1 MNLRDLRY
9 LISLNDH
16 RHFGRAAEACH
27 VSQPTLSGQIRKLE
41 EMLGIVLFERT
52 NKSVIPTPAASEIL
66 PLARAAVEKADAIA
80 ALAQGWR
87 DPLAGSLRL
96 GVIPTLGPYLMPRV
110 LGPLKQHHPNLNLIL
125 WEDITDNLLS
135 RLRRHELDAALLAT
149 PVEAEDIVTLPLF
162 DEPFLLVAP
171 ADHALAEAAEI
182 DEQQLSGVE
191 MLVLA
196 DGHCLREQ
204 ALAACRQPGAGRADL
219 RATSLEMLLN
229 MVAAGYGCT
238 LAPALVV
245 AGRSAPVP
253 GTVSRPLVPGTA
265 GRTVRLAFRE
275 TFPRPQAV
283 KAVAEVIRSLRLG
296 GGPSFPV
303 TQGATDCAH

>member
-9 LISLNDH
+9 VIALDDH

-41 EMLGIVLFERT
+41 EMLGIILFERT
-52 NKSVIPTPAASEIL
+52 NKSVIPTPAAADIL

-110 LGPLKQHHPNLNLIL
+110 LGPLKRQYPNLDLVL

-135 RLRRHELDAALLAT
+135 RLRRHELDVALLAT
-149 PVEAEDIVTLPLF
+149 EVEEDDIVTLPLF
-162 DEPFLLVAP
+162 EEPFLLVLP
-171 ADHALAEAAEI
+171 EDHPLAGMALIDAE
-182 DEQQLSGVE
+182 QLSALE

-196 DGHCLREQ
+196 DGHCLRDQ
-204 ALAACRQPGAGRADL
+204 ALAACHQPGVGRADL

-245 AGRSAPVP
+245 AGRAVPVP
-253 GTVSRPLVPGTA
+253 GTVTRPLVPGSA
-265 GRTVRLAFRE
+265 GRSVRLAFRE
-275 TFPRPQAV
+275 TFPRRQAV
-283 KAVAEVIRSLRLG
+283 EAVVEMIRSLRLG
-296 GGPSFPV
+296 GV
-303 TQGATDCAH
+303 

>member
-9 LISLNDH
+9 VIAVADH

-27 VSQPTLSGQIRKLE
+27 VSQPTLSGQLRKLE
-41 EMLGIVLFERT
+41 EMLGMTLFERT
-52 NKSVIPTPAASEIL
+52 NKSVVPTQAAEQIL
-66 PLARAAVEKADAIA
+66 PLARAAVENADAIA

-110 LGPLKQHHPNLNLIL
+110 LGPLKQHYPNLDLVL
-125 WEDITDNLLS
+125 WEDVTDNLLS

-149 PVEAEDIVTLPLF
+149 DVMEDGIVDIPLF
-162 DEPFLLVAP
+162 DEPFLLVMP
-171 ADHALAEAAEI
+171 EAHPLSAMEQI
-182 DEQQLSGVE
+182 DAARLETVE

-196 DGHCLREQ
+196 DGHCLRDQ
-204 ALAACRQPGAGRADL
+204 ALAACKQPGGGRADL

-238 LAPALVV
+238 LAPAVTV
-245 AGRSAPVP
+245 AGRASPVS
-253 GTVSRPLVPGTA
+253 GTVTQPLAPGTA

-275 TFPRPQAV
+275 TFPRRTAV
-283 KAVAEVIRSLRLG
+283 EAVAAAIRTLHPG
-296 GGPSFPV
+296 G
-303 TQGATDCAH
+303 T

>member
-9 LISLNDH
+9 VIALDDH

-41 EMLGIVLFERT
+41 EMLGITLFERT
-52 NKSVIPTPAASEIL
+52 NKSVIPTPAAAEII

-110 LGPLKQHHPNLNLIL
+110 LGPLKRRHPDLDLVL

-135 RLRRHELDAALLAT
+135 RLRRHELDVALLAT
-149 PVEAEDIVTLPLF
+149 EVAEDDIVTLPLF
-162 DEPFLLVAP
+162 DEPFLLVLP
-171 ADHALAEAAEI
+171 DDHPLTSAALI
-182 DEQQLSGVE
+182 DDAQLSAVE

-196 DGHCLREQ
+196 DGHCLRDQ
-204 ALAACRQPGAGRADL
+204 ALAACRHPSVGRADL

-245 AGRSAPVP
+245 AGRAVPVP
-253 GTVSRPLVPGTA
+253 GTVTRPLVPGSA
-265 GRTVRLAFRE
+265 GRSVRLAFRG
-275 TFPRPQAV
+275 TFPRRPAV
-283 KAVAEVIRSLRLG
+283 DAVAEMIRSLRLG
-296 GGPSFPV
+296 GTCPMR
-303 TQGATDCAH
+303 H